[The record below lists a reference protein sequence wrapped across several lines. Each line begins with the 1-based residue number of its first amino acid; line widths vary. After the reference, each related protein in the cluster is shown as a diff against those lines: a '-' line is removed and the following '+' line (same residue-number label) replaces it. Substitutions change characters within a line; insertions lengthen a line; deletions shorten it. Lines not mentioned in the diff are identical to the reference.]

1 MMNTV
6 YYCIIHSSVLI
17 SIVSRILGSV
27 PGQRFM
33 NLLRGLCLAP
43 AAQLLDLEN
52 NEELN
57 LKVSIILAAV
67 WLLVAGRRQPPR
79 SADQE
84 TSIVNNIPFDN
95 P

>member
-1 MMNTV
+1 MNTV

-43 AAQLLDLEN
+43 AAQILDLEN
-52 NEELN
+52 NEKLN

-67 WLLVAGRRQPPR
+67 WPMVAGQIRRPA
-79 SADQE
+79 S
-84 TSIVNNIPFDN
+84 
-95 P
+95 

>member
-6 YYCIIHSSVLI
+6 YYCTIHSWVLI
-17 SIVSRILGSV
+17 SIVSRYWAGPLPG

-33 NLLRGLCLAP
+33 NLLSGLCLAP

-57 LKVSIILAAV
+57 LKVSIIPAAV
-67 WLLVAGRRQPPR
+67 WLMVAGQIRRPA
-79 SADQE
+79 S
-84 TSIVNNIPFDN
+84 
-95 P
+95 